1 MDVVVVEDVVVDDV
15 VVDVSG
21 FVVDVVV
28 VVEGFVPK
36 IFPIEVS
43 PEDPLEPFTI
53 EVIGFPAA
61 NSTTVIVPIE
71 TTNTRPIMATTGHRL
86 DFDRGVP

>member
-1 MDVVVVEDVVVDDV
+1 
-15 VVDVSG
+15 
-21 FVVDVVV
+21 VVDVVV

-53 EVIGFPAA
+53 EVIGLPAA
-61 NSTTVIVPIE
+61 NSMTVIVPME
-71 TTNTRPIMATTGHRL
+71 TTNTSPITAITGHRL
-86 DFDRGVP
+86 DFDQGAP